1 LSKSRSFGRAAS
13 PGRGYPAATTLCPGY
28 TSAKAADEPKRN
40 ISSKAFNGLH
50 DISKLAVT
58 FFSTRK
64 GTHTQLPFYPLLSF
78 VAEGPF
84 QVAYDSPVRVKKQ
97 LEEWWDISASHFSSV
112 IYRTERPGK
121 FCFCSEPIGQGHPI
135 FSSRRF
141 EGGPATDSV
150 GRTCFTW
157 LPRCLRPRADHE
169 MTSAN
174 RALWSSTT
182 SVSSIV
188 FM

>member
-121 FCFCSEPIGQGHPI
+121 FSLRRWTCDRLRGTNLLHLAASLLETK
-135 FSSRRF
+135 SRSRDDIRESCVMVFDHKRVVDRF
-141 EGGPATDSV
+141 YVTVSHQHK
-150 GRTCFTW
+150 CK
-157 LPRCLRPRADHE
+157 PRICTR
-169 MTSAN
+169 
-174 RALWSSTT
+174 
-182 SVSSIV
+182 
-188 FM
+188 